1 MVIQPTRQ
9 PLLLL
14 LRFVAGIAMAL
25 AFTLLIFFL
34 IMRPPGTEFRDMTI
48 FLSITAF
55 VSLIAGYIAYR
66 WGWINRSPQIKWTLI
81 AGYALSTVLTF
92 VNVWV
97 TARLMFINQ
106 HDLTLAT
113 ILLVFAAG
121 IAVSLGI
128 FLSANLTDNIDAL
141 NRGASAIAEG
151 RFDTRVA
158 VNGNDE
164 MAELAHAFNA
174 MAAQLQEAEE
184 KQREVNLLRRNLI
197 AWAGHD
203 LRTPLASVRAII
215 EALADHM
222 VDDPETADRLL
233 ATAKRD
239 IGSLA
244 VLIDDLFDMAQIDAG
259 GIKLDR
265 QPNMLSD
272 LISDTLESFSALA
285 LEKGVALTGEVKLGV
300 DPVVFDVRQI
310 GRVLANLI
318 GNAIRH
324 TSARNTQAGGS
335 VQVRAWP
342 VDNRVAVEVRDS
354 GEGIGAEDLPHV
366 FEQFYRAEKSRS
378 RATGGSGLGLAIA
391 KGLVEAH
398 GGQIYVA
405 SEVGKG
411 TRFQFTL
418 PR

>member
-92 VNVWV
+92 INVWV

-158 VNGNDE
+158 VSGNDE
-164 MAELAHAFNA
+164 MAELARAFNA
-174 MAAQLQEAEE
+174 MAAQLQEAEQR
-184 KQREVNLLRRNLI
+184 QREVDLLRRNLI

-233 ATAKRD
+233 TTAKRD

-272 LISDTLESFSALA
+272 LISDTLESFSAMA
-285 LEKGVALTGEVKLGV
+285 LEKGLALTGEVRPGV
-300 DPVVFDVRQI
+300 DPLAFDARQI
-310 GRVLANLI
+310 GRVLTNLI

-324 TSARNTQAGGS
+324 TPEGGS

-342 VDNRVAVEVRDS
+342 VDGRVAVEVRDS
-354 GEGIGAEDLPHV
+354 GEGISGDDLPHV

-398 GGQIYVA
+398 GGRIHVA
-405 SEVGKG
+405 SELGKG